1 MVRVSNFLVGFL
13 NLLSLILG
21 LAAIAMSLYFFLSS
35 GDTKCQKFLETP
47 LLVIGMFL
55 TVVSLM
61 GFVGSCCRVNFL
73 LVIYLIVVFFMI
85 LGILAF
91 TVFLFM
97 VTNARV
103 AQAFDK
109 TKTMDYSNW
118 LQNHFVNG
126 NKWNDIRNCL
136 KDSHLCSRI
145 GSHGSVAEF
154 YKKNF
159 TPIQDSCCN
168 PPKECGF
175 EYKNATFWT
184 APKKGPAVADSDCKT
199 WSNEQQT
206 LCYDCNS
213 CKRGFLSNVK
223 KEWRNLMIFN
233 LCVLLLMICTYTFGC
248 CAKRNNR
255 RDNKFSGYYRNY

>member
-13 NLLSLILG
+13 NLLSFFLG

-35 GDTKCQKFLETP
+35 GDTKCQKFLVTP
-47 LLVIGMFL
+47 LLVI
-55 TVVSLM
+55 
-61 GFVGSCCRVNFL
+61 
-73 LVIYLIVVFFMI
+73 
-85 LGILAF
+85 AF
-91 TVFLFM
+91 TVFLLM

-103 AQAFDK
+103 AGAFDK

-126 NKWNDIRNCL
+126 NKWNDIKNCL

-145 GSHGSVAEF
+145 AGPGSVAEF
-154 YKKNF
+154 YKKNL

-175 EYKNATFWT
+175 EYKNATLWT

-199 WSNEQQT
+199 WSNEHQT

-213 CKRGFLSNVK
+213 CKRGFLSNIK

-233 LCVLLLMICTYTFGC
+233 LCVLLLMIFTYTFGC

-255 RDNKFSGYYRNY
+255 RDSKFSGYYRNY

>member
-13 NLLSLILG
+13 NLLSFILG

-35 GDTKCQKFLETP
+35 GDTKCQKFLVTP
-47 LLVIGMFL
+47 LLVI
-55 TVVSLM
+55 
-61 GFVGSCCRVNFL
+61 
-73 LVIYLIVVFFMI
+73 
-85 LGILAF
+85 AF

-97 VTNARV
+97 VTNDRV
-103 AQAFDK
+103 AGVFDK
-109 TKTMDYSNW
+109 TKTIDYSNW

-126 NKWNDIRNCL
+126 NKWNDIKNCL

-154 YKKNF
+154 YKNNL

-184 APKKGPAVADSDCKT
+184 APKKSPALADSDCKT
-199 WSNEQQT
+199 WSNEQKT

-213 CKRGFLSNVK
+213 CKRGFLSNIK

-233 LCVLLLMICTYTFGC
+233 LCVLLLMIFTYTFGC

-255 RDNKFSGYYRNY
+255 RDSKFSGYYRNY